1 MQVCIIKNI
10 RSKINDLA
18 NTSNEI
24 KTKENMS
31 NYIDG
36 FVLPVPRIHLNEY
49 KRVAEMVATIWK
61 EHGALA
67 YFEYV
72 GEDLKLE
79 GTRSF
84 PELVDAKE
92 DEAIVFGWV
101 VFDSREG
108 RDLANERVAADP
120 RMTDLIAPLTDL
132 SRMVFDAKRMVYGGF
147 QPLIPSNSSK
157 VK

>member
-1 MQVCIIKNI
+1 M
-10 RSKINDLA
+10 
-18 NTSNEI
+18 T
-24 KTKENMS
+24 

-49 KRVAEMVATIWK
+49 KRVAETVAKIWK
-61 EHGALA
+61 EHGALD
-67 YFEYV
+67 YFEYA

-84 PELVDAKE
+84 PELIDAKE

-101 VFDSREG
+101 VFASREA

-120 RMTDLIAPLTDL
+120 RMTDLIAPLTDP

-147 QPLIPSNSSK
+147 RPLVQSNSRK
-157 VK
+157 AK

>member
-1 MQVCIIKNI
+1 MKKQVP
-10 RSKINDLA
+10 SK
-18 NTSNEI
+18 TEE
-24 KTKENMS
+24 ENMM

-36 FVLPVPRIHLNEY
+36 FVLPVPRNHLNEY
-49 KRVAEMVATIWK
+49 RRVAETVAEIWK

-84 PELVDAKE
+84 PEFVGAKE

-101 VFDSREG
+101 VFNSRET

-120 RMTDLIAPLTDL
+120 RMADLIAPLTDP

-147 QPLIPSNSSK
+147 QSFIQSNSSK
-157 VK
+157 AR

>member
-1 MQVCIIKNI
+1 M
-10 RSKINDLA
+10 
-18 NTSNEI
+18 T
-24 KTKENMS
+24 

-36 FVLPVPRIHLNEY
+36 FVLPVPRNHLNEY
-49 KRVAEMVATIWK
+49 RNVVEVVANIWK

-72 GEDLKLE
+72 GEDLELE

-84 PELVDAKE
+84 IECVGAKE

-101 VFDSREG
+101 AFASREA

-120 RMTDLIAPLTDL
+120 RMIDLIDPLTDQ
-132 SRMVFDAKRMVYGGF
+132 SRMIFDAKRMIYGGF
-147 QPLIPSNSSK
+147 QPLIQSFSSHSNQEEN
-157 VK
+157 

>member
-1 MQVCIIKNI
+1 M
-10 RSKINDLA
+10 
-18 NTSNEI
+18 T
-24 KTKENMS
+24 

-36 FVLPVPRIHLNEY
+36 FVLPVQRNYLNEY
-49 KRVAEMVATIWK
+49 KRVAETVAKIWK
-61 EHGALA
+61 EHGALD

-72 GEDLKLE
+72 GEDLTLE

-101 VFDSREG
+101 VFDSREA

-120 RMTDLIAPLTDL
+120 RMTDLIAPLTDP
-132 SRMVFDAKRMVYGGF
+132 SRMVFNAKRMVYGGF
-147 QPLIPSNSSK
+147 QPLVESNNNK
-157 VK
+157 AN

>member
-1 MQVCIIKNI
+1 M
-10 RSKINDLA
+10 
-18 NTSNEI
+18 T
-24 KTKENMS
+24 

-36 FVLPVPRIHLNEY
+36 FVFPVPRNHLNEY
-49 KRVAEMVATIWK
+49 KRVAETVAKIWK

-67 YFEYV
+67 YFEFV

-84 PELVDAKE
+84 PELVDAKV

-101 VFDSREG
+101 VFDSREA
-108 RDLANERVAADP
+108 RDLVNERVAADP
-120 RMTDLIAPLTDL
+120 RMTDLIAPLTDP

-147 QPLIPSNSSK
+147 QPLVQSNNSK
-157 VK
+157 TR

>member
-1 MQVCIIKNI
+1 M
-10 RSKINDLA
+10 
-18 NTSNEI
+18 E
-24 KTKENMS
+24 

-36 FVLPVPRIHLNEY
+36 FVFPVPRVHLNEY
-49 KRVAEMVATIWK
+49 KRVAETVAQIWK

-84 PELVDAKE
+84 PDLVDAKE
-92 DEAIVFGWV
+92 GEAIVFGWV
-101 VFDSREG
+101 VFDSREA

-120 RMTDLIAPLTDL
+120 RMENLIAPLTDP
-132 SRMVFDAKRMVYGGF
+132 SRMVFDASRMAYGGF
-147 QPLIPSNSSK
+147 QALVNSNGDKAS
-157 VK
+157 